1 MIPFARWRR
10 AIQAAFRRWVRA
22 QDEGEVLT
30 ASTLEGWLSLGVLVV
45 ASLCAAHYAP
55 GAKLYFD
62 LPLDESL
69 PYFLPCFLLGLAF
82 ALLHRRR
89 QRIAWWGWLLILLGT
104 ASLHF
109 FMANLMA
116 LSKPPGATIFAALLL
131 FTTAVHGRLHRV
143 TLQTPFLALGTVLA
157 LALAALLH
165 RPVNNLAL
173 FALVGPTA
181 VMAELYLGIFAVKH
195 DKARREAE
203 QLRAA
208 VQAQL
213 MDQQERDVG
222 QLSQALAQILGYN
235 HDINTAL
242 INARS
247 AADVLSTVG
256 KQRTPLPRPE
266 LEGLTREL
274 KESLARIDQMVLEI
288 RQKGQRLVIRPPEDV
303 DVPPVLE
310 AVRDSL
316 GLRFPD
322 VHIQVKVE
330 AGEPL
335 RASLRGGLTTLRR
348 VVENLVLNACEGDG
362 TRGATQVDIRARL
375 EPHTARL
382 ELVIA
387 DDGPGFPA
395 ERLTAPIE
403 GLSSTKPHGTGLGLY
418 TAECLIRA
426 SGGTLERSNRPTG
439 GAQLRILLP
448 PQELR

>member
-10 AIQAAFRRWVRA
+10 TLQAAFKRWVRA
-22 QDEGEVLT
+22 QDEREVLT
-30 ASTLEGWLSLGVLVV
+30 ASTLEGWLSLGTLVV
-45 ASLCAAHYAP
+45 AALCAADYAP
-55 GAKLYFD
+55 GADTFFG
-62 LPLDESL
+62 LPLSRSL
-69 PYFLPCFLLGLAF
+69 PYFLPCFLQGLAF
-82 ALLHRRR
+82 ALVHRRR
-89 QRIAWWGWLLILLGT
+89 QHIASGGWLLILLCT

-109 FMANLMA
+109 FMASLMA
-116 LSKPPGATIFAALLL
+116 LSKPEGATVFAALLL
-131 FTTAVHGRLHRV
+131 LTTAVHGRLHRV

-157 LALAALLH
+157 LGLAALLH
-165 RPVNNLAL
+165 RPVENLAL

-181 VMAELYLGIFAVKH
+181 VMAQLYLGIFAVKH
-195 DKARREAE
+195 DKAQREAA

-213 MDQQERDVG
+213 LDQQERDVG
-222 QLSQALAQILGYN
+222 QLNQALAQILGHN
-235 HDINTAL
+235 QDIHTAL
-242 INARS
+242 MSASS
-247 AADVLSTVG
+247 AADLLFVMGV
-256 KQRTPLPRPE
+256 QRNALPRTE
-266 LEGLTREL
+266 LDALVRTL
-274 KESLARIDQMVLEI
+274 KESLERITHIVMEI
-288 RQKGQRLVIRPPEDV
+288 RQKGQRLVSRSPEDV
-303 DVPPVLE
+303 EVPPVLE

-322 VHIQVKVE
+322 VRILLKVE
-330 AGEPL
+330 GGEPL

-362 TRGATQVDIRARL
+362 TRGAAQVDISARL

-382 ELVIA
+382 ELVIT

-395 ERLTAPIE
+395 ERLKAPIE
-403 GLSSTKPHGTGLGLY
+403 GLTSTKPNGTGLGLY